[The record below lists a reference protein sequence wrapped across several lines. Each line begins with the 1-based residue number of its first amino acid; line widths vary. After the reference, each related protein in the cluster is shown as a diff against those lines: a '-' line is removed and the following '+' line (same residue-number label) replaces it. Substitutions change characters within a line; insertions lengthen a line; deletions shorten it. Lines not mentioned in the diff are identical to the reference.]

1 MEGPDIA
8 DEETKGLIPR
18 MFDTI
23 FLKISQSDPDIEFVV
38 KVSYLEIYME
48 KIMDLLDPKKTNL
61 LVRRDPQKGIIVKDC
76 TEVYVNSCQEM
87 FNVMRAGS

>member
-1 MEGPDIA
+1 MEGPNIS

-61 LVRRDPQKGIIVKDC
+61 LV
-76 TEVYVNSCQEM
+76 
-87 FNVMRAGS
+87 